1 MICLI
6 NTGVLM
12 VRINIIQYNKNK
24 KTTIFYCN
32 TIIIYTFT
40 TKQQYMKLIGTNSLS
55 TILNKILLIGCIGQL
70 LYLGYLLF
78 GFMVIYINQNTGT
91 DYLSEIFKLGNF
103 NNEGGKPVSDSLKF
117 QFSMPFSDSVTTG
130 DYNLHTLFSI
140 LFFLGFYSVFT
151 FYLFKI
157 FKGMSNDIIFNKEVI
172 RSLKQFAFL
181 NILFIP
187 LFSITLYFINQSV
200 YDIDPMFI
208 LIHLSMGIVILFII
222 EFFKKG
228 YELQIQNDLTI

>member
-1 MICLI
+1 
-6 NTGVLM
+6 
-12 VRINIIQYNKNK
+12 
-24 KTTIFYCN
+24 
-32 TIIIYTFT
+32 
-40 TKQQYMKLIGTNSLS
+40 MKLIGTKSLS

-70 LYLGYLLF
+70 LYLGYLIF
-78 GFMVIYINQNTGT
+78 GFIIIYINMNAGT

-103 NNEGGKPVSDSLKF
+103 NNETGKSASDSLSF
-117 QFSMPFSDSVTTG
+117 QFNIPFSDAVTTG
-130 DYNLHTLFSI
+130 NYTLHTLFSI
-140 LFFLGFYSVFT
+140 IFFLGFYSAFT

-157 FKGMSNDIIFNKEVI
+157 FKGMSTDIIFNKEVI

-187 LFSITLYFINQSV
+187 LFSVLLYFIDQSV
-200 YDIDPMFI
+200 YDIDPLFI
-208 LIHLSMGIVILFII
+208 LVHLSTGIVILFII